1 MFKYVIIILMLCSC
15 YTPNKARKNL
25 DKAKIHYP
33 EIVAKKSSE
42 WFPCDVTIDS
52 SEKTHWYYKTDT
64 LIRYV
69 DNESDTIRMIL
80 KDTLFR
86 YYNGC
91 DNVMRQL
98 KKANFLISHLK
109 NQVLISPIVYYKTV
123 VDSARNVYLSGE
135 LDKSNTK
142 LEVYR
147 RKYEKSTTISFWL
160 LALLTLSIL
169 INIFKFRK

>member
-1 MFKYVIIILMLCSC
+1 MLCSC
-15 YTPNKARKNL
+15 YTPNKARKSL

-52 SEKTHWYYKTDT
+52 SEKTHWYYKVDT

-69 DNESDTIRMIL
+69 NNETDTIRMIL
-80 KDTLFR
+80 KDTLIR

-98 KKANFLISHLK
+98 KKAEYLITHLK
-109 NQVLISPIVYYKTV
+109 KQVMISPVVYYKTV

-135 LDKSNTK
+135 LDKSNEK
-142 LEVYR
+142 LEKYR
-147 RKYEKSTTISFWL
+147 KKYEQGMTISLWL
-160 LALLTLSIL
+160 LALLTLSVL
-169 INIFKFRK
+169 INVFKFRK

>member
-1 MFKYVIIILMLCSC
+1 
-15 YTPNKARKNL
+15 
-25 DKAKIHYP
+25 
-33 EIVAKKSSE
+33 VAKKSSE